1 MNGRWLS
8 GVLACLCGAVL
19 CACVSPTSHEE
30 ITAAFD
36 AGVKAY
42 DAGDYK
48 TAYAKWKSIEE
59 VDLAAM
65 RNLALLLRKGQGVK
79 KNPKAAREMMLVAA
93 EDGLV
98 TAQADLGDML
108 LKGEAGK
115 PDPAAAAPWLE
126 QASQA
131 GHPRAAFELGQLYE
145 QGSGVK
151 KDIERARKLYRQ
163 AADAGVKEAEEA
175 LKTLPPAPPSPAAA
189 PPRSAVP
196 TQTAA
201 ALGH

>member
-1 MNGRWLS
+1 MSGRWQS
-8 GVLACLCGAVL
+8 GILVCLCGML
-19 CACVSPTSHEE
+19 FGGCISPSSHEE
-30 ITAAFD
+30 IAATFD

-42 DAGDYK
+42 DSGDYQ
-48 TAYAKWKSIEE
+48 TAYAKWKVIEN

-79 KNPKAAREMMLVAA
+79 KDAKTAQKIMQTAA

-115 PDPAAAAPWLE
+115 PDPEAAAPWLE
-126 QASQA
+126 KAAQA
-131 GHPRAAFELGQLYE
+131 GHSLAAFELGQLCE
-145 QGSGVK
+145 QGLGVI

-163 AADAGVKEAEEA
+163 AADAGVEEAAEA
-175 LKTLPPAPPSPAAA
+175 LKKLPPAPSAQQPGSPLLSAAA
-189 PPRSAVP
+189 
-196 TQTAA
+196 T
-201 ALGH
+201 GY